1 MTKAAIDKII
11 NTIDRSGITGPTPST
26 TRARKK
32 VIPQETLAESFKAK
46 PEKKASVSLL
56 NQPLAKGS
64 PYTLESGNLIIEM
77 ERLKENAD
85 SEIIAIQAEQKS
97 IHDQAQRDMEVIAS
111 RAKAEIDARTTRI
124 NDLQRS
130 IILMTHG
137 LNNDPGVLPP
147 EQVSV
152 QSDPPS
158 EDENEQ

>member
-1 MTKAAIDKII
+1 MTKAA
-11 NTIDRSGITGPTPST
+11 TPAT
-26 TRARKK
+26 PVTTAKKPVTRARNKPNPK
-32 VIPQETLAESFKAK
+32 PVSELTDAFSAK
-46 PEKKASVSLL
+46 PEAKTLL

-137 LNNDPGVLPP
+137 LNNDPGQVLPP
-147 EQVSV
+147 ETEVKQP
-152 QSDPPS
+152 DPPF
-158 EDENEQ
+158 EDDNEQ

>member
-1 MTKAAIDKII
+1 MTKAA
-11 NTIDRSGITGPTPST
+11 TLATPVAT
-26 TRARKK
+26 ATTAKKPVTRARKK
-32 VIPQETLAESFKAK
+32 PEPKPVDNKA
-46 PEKKASVSLL
+46 ATSLL

-64 PYTLESGNLIIEM
+64 PYTLESSNLIIEM

-111 RAKAEIDARTTRI
+111 RAKAEIDARATRI

-137 LNNDPGVLPP
+137 LNNDPGVLP
-147 EQVSV
+147 EQVSIH
-152 QSDPPS
+152 SDPPS